1 MQAAL
6 ELVQTEGVSELNR
19 AKNKAQHLDHQS
31 EQMSDISR
39 NARKHAEELE
49 KMADEHKKNA
59 KGMKDLT
66 LNASDLAKKSIDL
79 QRSLTDQLST
89 KVVPDFPKEKK
100 KLESLQKLTKDSLDK
115 ANSVFDESLTL
126 FANINAIQ
134 VPELNLTPLKDNG
147 NDLVKV
153 SNELSTQLDEALT
166 KNNELLTKLDENI
179 ELSKVLITR
188 YAHSTSKTIYFIIF
202 LL

>member
-1 MQAAL
+1 
-6 ELVQTEGVSELNR
+6 LNR
-19 AKNKAQHLDHQS
+19 AKGKAEHLDHQS

-49 KMADEHKKNA
+49 KIADDHKKNA

-79 QRSLTDQLST
+79 QRTITDQLST
-89 KVVPDFPKEKK
+89 KLVPDFPKEKK

-134 VPELNLTPLKDNG
+134 VPELNLAPLKDSGNELVMKS
-147 NDLVKV
+147 NDL
-153 SNELSTQLDEALT
+153 NAELEEALNT
-166 KNNELLTKLDENI
+166 NNDLLNHLEDNI
-179 ELSKVLITR
+179 QLSDVLIKR
-188 YAHSTSKTIYFIIF
+188 
-202 LL
+202 